1 MSLTR
6 RDFLATSSVA
16 IAGLAVSRLPAWAQP
31 AAPLVTAFTE
41 VRRGVGMFTATGGTI
56 GYLVNADGAVAV
68 DSQYAPNAEIC
79 VKGLRERAP
88 KGIDM
93 LINTHHHG
101 DHVGGNQVFRSAVRR
116 IVAHEN
122 CLAWHRKT
130 AQQAGTEGQT
140 SFADTTFTDT
150 WKADFGDE
158 TIHARHYGPGHTSG
172 DAVITFERA
181 NIVHGGD
188 LLFRRVHPFID
199 RPAGASIANW
209 VRTLEKV
216 ASAGSADTIF
226 IFGHGKDG
234 VVQGTREDV
243 TYFRNYLQ
251 AALDHAVTGVKAG
264 RSKEEVTALAALPGF
279 EDVAALG
286 ARLNMAAVLGVAFD
300 EARGLAP

>member
-1 MSLTR
+1 MRSTR
-6 RDFLATSSVA
+6 RDFLTTSSLALAGVA
-16 IAGLAVSRLPAWAQP
+16 ATARLPLWAQP

-41 VRRGVGMFTATGGTI
+41 IRRGVGMFTATGGTI

-79 VKGLRERAP
+79 VKGLREKAP

-101 DHVGGNQVFRSAVRR
+101 DHVGGNQVFRGAVRT
-116 IVAHEN
+116 IVSHVN
-122 CLAWHRKT
+122 CLTWHRKT
-130 AQQAGTEGQT
+130 AEQAGTEGQT
-140 SFADTTFTDT
+140 SFADTTFRDT

-158 TIHARHYGPGHTSG
+158 TIHARHYGPAHTSG
-172 DAVITFERA
+172 DAVITFEKA

-209 VRTLEKV
+209 ARTLERV
-216 ASAGSADTIF
+216 SSAGSADTIF

-243 TYFRNYLQ
+243 TYFRNYLT
-251 AALDHAVTGVKAG
+251 AALEHATKGVKAG
-264 RSKEEVTALAALPGF
+264 QSKEEVTALAALPGF

-286 ARLNMAAVLGVAFD
+286 ARLNMAAVLGVAYD
-300 EARGLAP
+300 EAASR